1 MSTRFRNT
9 LAVFVLTGSLAL
21 AGCGSDSKEA
31 KETSTPGTST
41 SQQAQGETT
50 SAAPDPKTSTAPDP
64 KTSAAQ
70 GTTVPDGY
78 KEVTAPTAKITF
90 AVPQDWENLG
100 ELSDSQLEEL
110 ASNVDQSV
118 DQIKTLLAQLDLF
131 VMAQAPDEAGIT
143 PNLNVAKQTV
153 PTSVVPDQK
162 TVESLLQK
170 QNATLDSYE
179 TVETANGQGVRSA
192 YTLTQAGKTIKGVML
207 ILPNAQK
214 AFTVI
219 YISGSTAEEVK
230 GFADVVVQ
238 TAH

>member
-41 SQQAQGETT
+41 SQQAQGEAT
-50 SAAPDPKTSTAPDP
+50 SAAPDTKTSTAPDT

-131 VMAQAPDEAGIT
+131 VMAQEPDEAGIT

-192 YTLTQAGKTIKGVML
+192 YTLTQAGNTTKGVML
-207 ILPNAQK
+207 ILPNTQK
-214 AFTVI
+214 AFVVI
-219 YISGSTAEEVK
+219 YVAGSTAEEAK
-230 GFADVVVQ
+230 GFADIVVQ

>member
-50 SAAPDPKTSTAPDP
+50 SAAPDAKTSTAPDP

-170 QNATLDSYE
+170 QNSYE

>member
-50 SAAPDPKTSTAPDP
+50 STAPDTKTST
-64 KTSAAQ
+64 AQ

-100 ELSDSQLEEL
+100 ELSDSQLEEI
-110 ASNVDQSV
+110 ASNVNQSV
-118 DQIKTLLAQLDLF
+118 DKIKAQLTLLDLF
-131 VMAQAPDEAGIT
+131 VTAQEPDEAGIT
-143 PNLNVAKQTV
+143 PSLNVVKQTV
-153 PTSVVPDQK
+153 PTSVIPDQK

-207 ILPNAQK
+207 ILPNTQK
-214 AFTVI
+214 AFVVI
-219 YISGSTAEEVK
+219 YVAGSTAEEAK
-230 GFADVVVQ
+230 GFADIVVQ

>member
-41 SQQAQGETT
+41 SQQAQGEAT
-50 SAAPDPKTSTAPDP
+50 SAAPDT

-131 VMAQAPDEAGIT
+131 VMAQTPDEAGIT

-207 ILPNAQK
+207 ILPNTQK

-230 GFADVVVQ
+230 GFADIVVQ

>member
-50 SAAPDPKTSTAPDP
+50 SAAPDAKTSTAPDP

-131 VMAQAPDEAGIT
+131 VMAQEPDEAGIT

-179 TVETANGQGVRSA
+179 TVNGQGVRSA

-207 ILPNAQK
+207 ILPNTQK

>member
-50 SAAPDPKTSTAPDP
+50 SAAPDA

-219 YISGSTAEEVK
+219 YVSGSTAEEVK